1 MMMMMVMMVN
11 GIVIAGDMNG
21 SIAEAPAE
29 IILEA
34 GFKSADPMQQVR
46 RTFVGWPAYGDYAS
60 GIYSRTC
67 KRILSLGV
75 WRRDAK

>member
-1 MMMMMVMMVN
+1 MRSQVN
-11 GIVIAGDMNG
+11 GIVIAGDING

-46 RTFVGWPAYGDYAS
+46 RTFVGWPAYGDHVS
-60 GIYSRTC
+60 GWCLAIEHNFLSRA
-67 KRILSLGV
+67 R
-75 WRRDAK
+75 A